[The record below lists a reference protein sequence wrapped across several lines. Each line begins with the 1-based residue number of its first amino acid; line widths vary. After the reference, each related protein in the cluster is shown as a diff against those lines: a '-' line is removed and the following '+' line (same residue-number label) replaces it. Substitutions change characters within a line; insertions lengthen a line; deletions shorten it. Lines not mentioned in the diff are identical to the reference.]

1 MDVLLRELRAG
12 PDGIIQYRDT
22 EISGVD
28 ELTIGSGAN
37 QRLQLLGLQVAGRH
51 AVIRRSGSRVE
62 LFCRRGSSVLI
73 NGKKAISARLRGGE
87 VIEIGGHKLTVAQ
100 PPAGFQLA
108 LELRRNDSIDA
119 SEFEGAFRTD
129 LSQTW
134 LTKRPVSWALFV
146 VMLLIC
152 LLAPLFIVEQY
163 RIDTAGTYKQDSAV
177 ATPDWL
183 PSDALW
189 ISGPLASFHDQAMG
203 DRCDACHRGLFNR
216 VQDKWCLECHGPGT
230 GSVGTAAIVDHVSL
244 ERMQLTKLEPTERCA
259 VCHREH
265 DEPALPRLVDDSD
278 KGCVKCHG
286 ESDALFG
293 QIKLDQ
299 VKGFNA
305 KRHPPFNAHLLK
317 PKAIEPGGVM
327 ATSDVDRGVAPFEW
341 VEEITA
347 TKGAKEQVN
356 VKFSHNQHLD
366 KERVYRPSADGNEAL
381 NKILNCVDCHRV
393 EPEGEH
399 FKPMTMLNTCSECHE
414 LTFDPEAPRRQL
426 PHGQPREV
434 IFKLQEHFA
443 LKFGNPANFKATA
456 LLGSASPRR
465 MPGQSS
471 NVPVPEGERFD
482 ADRGEEGIRTCT
494 SVSFECAQKVSRFE
508 IDLQFNRRGCV
519 SCHVVLDT
527 GADNL
532 LDRYQVYPIRFQ
544 RDYFPAGRFPHKKH
558 EIQGDLRGDEACL
571 SCHAVKESKESS
583 DLLMP
588 DVDKC
593 EECHGDT
600 PARQRVVTKCVACH
614 EYHPRPVFSDEA
626 VAPVPV
632 KPTPGMTAG
641 VRGSAALTQQGSES
655 FAAHTFAVA
664 KHRQMFNV
672 QRLNSLSEPLR
683 SSLAKWRNS
692 LDNVT
697 TTSKTSARTVAQQGR

>member
-1 MDVLLRELRAG
+1 M
-12 PDGIIQYRDT
+12 
-22 EISGVD
+22 
-28 ELTIGSGAN
+28 
-37 QRLQLLGLQVAGRH
+37 
-51 AVIRRSGSRVE
+51 
-62 LFCRRGSSVLI
+62 
-73 NGKKAISARLRGGE
+73 
-87 VIEIGGHKLTVAQ
+87 
-100 PPAGFQLA
+100 
-108 LELRRNDSIDA
+108 
-119 SEFEGAFRTD
+119 
-129 LSQTW
+129 
-134 LTKRPVSWALFV
+134 
-146 VMLLIC
+146 
-152 LLAPLFIVEQY
+152 LAPLFIVDQY
-163 RIDTAGTYKQDSAV
+163 RIDAAGTYKQDSAV

-216 VQDKWCLECHGPGT
+216 VQDKSCLECHGAGT

-265 DEPALPRLVDDSD
+265 DEPALPRLVDDGD

-286 ESDALFG
+286 DSDALFG

-317 PKAIEPGGVM
+317 PKAIEPGSVKGVAM
-327 ATSDVDRGVAPFEW
+327 GASSIDRGIAPFDW

-356 VKFSHNQHLD
+356 VKFSHKQHLD
-366 KERVYRPSADGNEAL
+366 SERVYRPSADGNARL
-381 NKILNCVDCHRV
+381 
-393 EPEGEH
+393 
-399 FKPMTMLNTCSECHE
+399 
-414 LTFDPEAPRRQL
+414 RQL

-456 LLGSASPRR
+456 NLGSASPRR

-494 SVSFECAQKVSRFE
+494 SASFDCAQKVSRQE
-508 IDLQFNRRGCV
+508 IDLQFTRRGCV

-527 GADNL
+527 AADNL

-544 RDYFPAGRFPHKKH
+544 RDYFPAARFPHKKH

-571 SCHAVKESKESS
+571 SCHAVKDSKESS

-614 EYHPRPVFSDEA
+614 EYHPRPVFSDGA

-632 KPTPGMTAG
+632 KPNPGMTAG
-641 VRGSAALTQQGSES
+641 MRGSAALTQQGSDS
-655 FAAHTFAVA
+655 LAAHTFAVA
-664 KHRQMFNV
+664 KHRQMFNA
-672 QRLNSLSEPLR
+672 QRLNSLPEPLR

-697 TTSKTSARTVAQQGR
+697 TTSKTSARTVAQ

>member
-1 MDVLLRELRAG
+1 MDVLLRELREG
-12 PDGIIQYRDT
+12 PDGLVEYRDT
-22 EISGVD
+22 EISGE

-37 QRLQLLGLQVAGRH
+37 QRLQLLGLQVAGQH
-51 AVIRRSGSRVE
+51 AVIRRAGSRIE

-87 VIEIGGHKLTVAQ
+87 VIEIGGHRLTVAQ

-119 SEFEGAFRTD
+119 SEFEGAFSTD

-134 LTKRPVSWALFV
+134 MSKRPVAWALFV

-152 LLAPLFIVEQY
+152 LLAPMFIVQQY
-163 RIDTAGTYKQDSAV
+163 RIEEGAKYKADAAI
-177 ATPDWL
+177 ATPDWM
-183 PSDALW
+183 PSDSLW
-189 ISGPLASFHDQAMG
+189 ISGPLAPFHDQAMG
-203 DRCDACHRGLFNR
+203 DRCDGCHRGLFNR
-216 VQDKWCLECHGPGT
+216 VKDKWCLECHGDSAT
-230 GSVGTAAIVDHVSL
+230 GVGTAAIVDHVSV
-244 ERMQLTKLEPTERCA
+244 ERLQLTKLEPTARCA

-278 KGCVKCHG
+278 KGCVECHG

-299 VKGFNA
+299 VKGFA
-305 KRHPPFNAHLLK
+305 PKRHPPFNAHLLK
-317 PKAIEPGGVM
+317 PKAMEPGGVM
-327 ATSDVDRGVAPFEW
+327 GAANLDRGVAPFEW

-356 VKFSHNQHLD
+356 LKFSHNQHLD
-366 KERVYRPSADGNEAL
+366 IDRVYRVAAQGNTAL
-381 NKILNCVDCHRV
+381 RCVDCHRV
-393 EPEGEH
+393 EPDGEH

-414 LTFDPEAPRRQL
+414 LTFDPEAPLRQL

-443 LKFGNPANFKATA
+443 LKFGNPANFKRTA
-456 LLGSASPRR
+456 MLGSASQRR

-482 ADRGEEGIRTCT
+482 ADDGEEGIRTCT
-494 SVSFECAQKVSRFE
+494 SASFECGMKVSRFE
-508 IDLQFNRRGCV
+508 IDRQFTRRGCI

-527 GADNL
+527 AADDL

-544 RDYFPAGRFPHKKH
+544 RDYFPAGRFPHKSH
-558 EIQGDLRGDEACL
+558 EIQNDLTGDEACL
-571 SCHAVKESKESS
+571 SCHAVKDSKESS

-588 DVDKC
+588 DVEKC

-600 PARQRVVTKCVACH
+600 PARQRVVVQCVDCH
-614 EYHPRPVFSDEA
+614 EYHPRPVFSDEP
-626 VAPVPV
+626 VAPSTVQ
-632 KPTPGMTAG
+632 PGITAG
-641 VRGSAALTQQGSES
+641 IRGQAAQAQQRFDSR
-655 FAAHTFAVA
+655 AAHTFAVA
-664 KHRQMFNV
+664 EHRQL
-672 QRLNSLSEPLR
+672 QRSNRLPEPFR

-697 TTSKTSARTVAQQGR
+697 TTSKTSARTVAQWGPVK